1 MRVVALDVGSSSARA
16 AVYDEDGVEI
26 SGTTARRS
34 YQPAYGPDGE
44 AELDPSLLVT
54 AAREVLD
61 EARAGFAVTAID
73 AVAIS
78 CFWHSLLLLDAR
90 RRPLTPVLLWQDR
103 RASRQAEALAAKLD
117 QRRIHAR
124 TGSVLHPSYW
134 PAKLAWLSATR
145 PRLLARAKHVV
156 SFAEYLFVA
165 LTGELRMT
173 LSSASGT
180 GLLDLRTRA
189 WDDELVETVQIDR
202 NLVPPLSD
210 EAAGADVPV
219 FPPLGDGAC
228 SNLGAGCTTSDRAAL
243 MIGTSG
249 AYRVLHE
256 AEQAQPRHGLFCYL
270 LDERRVVEG
279 GAVSDGGNLHAWLK
293 RTLRL
298 DDPRLEAPVAHGL
311 TFLPLLGGERSPG
324 WNPAATGAV
333 AGLTF
338 NTRPDE
344 LYEAA
349 LAGIGYQF
357 AEIASLLPEVRE
369 LVATGYALLASPPWI
384 QLCADVLGR
393 PVTASAVAEGSARGA
408 AVHVLERLGV
418 EPDPAPLGA
427 TYEPDAER
435 TKLHAAAR
443 RRQRLLY
450 ERLFSP

>member
-16 AVYDEDGVEI
+16 VVYDERAVEI
-26 SGTTARRS
+26 EGALARRS
-34 YQPAYGPDGE
+34 YQPVVGPEGE
-44 AELDPSLLVT
+44 AELDPSQLVT

-61 EARAGFAVTAID
+61 EARAGSGGAGVD

-78 CFWHSLLLLDAR
+78 CFWHSLLLLDGR

-103 RASRQAEALAAKLD
+103 RAGPQAEELAARLD

-134 PAKLAWLSATR
+134 PAKLAWLSATQ
-145 PRLLARAKHVV
+145 PRLLARARHIV
-156 SFAEYLFVA
+156 SFAEYLFLA
-165 LTGELRMT
+165 LGGELRMT

-180 GLLDLRTRA
+180 GLLDLHTHA
-189 WDDELVETVQIDR
+189 WDDELLDALQIDAD
-202 NLVPPLSD
+202 LLPLLSAD
-210 EAAGADVPV
+210 PAGAEVPV

-256 AEQAQPRHGLFCYL
+256 TERPQPRRGLFCYL
-270 LDERRVVEG
+270 LDERRAVEG
-279 GAVSDGGNLHAWLK
+279 GSVSDGGNLHAWLE

-298 DDPRLEAPVAHGL
+298 DDPRLEAPAATGP

-338 NTRPDE
+338 DTGPDE
-344 LYEAA
+344 LYAAA
-349 LAGIGYQF
+349 LAGIGYRF
-357 AEIASLLPEVRE
+357 AEIAALLQEVRE
-369 LVATGYALLASPPWI
+369 VVATGNALLASPPWI

-408 AVHVLERLGV
+408 AVYALERLGW
-418 EPDPAPLGA
+418 EPDRAPLGA
-427 TYEPDAER
+427 TYEPDPEQAEV
-435 TKLHAAAR
+435 HAAGR
-443 RRQRLLY
+443 ERQRLLY